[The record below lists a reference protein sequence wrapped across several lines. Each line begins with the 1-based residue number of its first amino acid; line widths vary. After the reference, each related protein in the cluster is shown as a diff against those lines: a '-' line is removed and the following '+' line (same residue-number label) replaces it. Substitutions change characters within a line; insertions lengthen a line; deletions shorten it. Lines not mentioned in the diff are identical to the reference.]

1 MWVSKGKH
9 TYVPSWRDK
18 RLLPK
23 VHLPG
28 TMFWKVSK
36 VSGSVSGRDFAV
48 DTKQAVNEIPFH
60 RHFIHVIIHVDDFF
74 QVQVEVEHHHL
85 VRRIAMYIKFF
96 VLFIEGSIYYPEVF
110 AVPPANHIGCG
121 FEEVAFSVEHYNLVA
136 AAIHDEDTVVCG
148 EHSFNVF
155 DESLLFRGRQ
165 AYDFMQIQ
173 E

>member
-1 MWVSKGKH
+1 V
-9 TYVPSWRDK
+9 
-18 RLLPK
+18 
-23 VHLPG
+23 
-28 TMFWKVSK
+28 WKK
-36 VSGSVSGRDFAV
+36 
-48 DTKQAVNEIPFH
+48 KAVNEIPFH

-148 EHSFNVF
+148 EQSFNVF